1 MNKPDWKDAPPWA
14 NYLAMN
20 IDEEWYWYKEEPYL
34 DPYFIWHSYG
44 NEQLAGYHEPYNA
57 VETKEKRP

>member
-1 MNKPDWKDAPPWA
+1 MNKPSWTDAPPWA

-20 IDEEWYWYKEEPYL
+20 IDEEWYWYEEEPYL

-44 NEQLAGYHEPYNA
+44 KEQLAGYHEP
-57 VETKEKRP
+57 